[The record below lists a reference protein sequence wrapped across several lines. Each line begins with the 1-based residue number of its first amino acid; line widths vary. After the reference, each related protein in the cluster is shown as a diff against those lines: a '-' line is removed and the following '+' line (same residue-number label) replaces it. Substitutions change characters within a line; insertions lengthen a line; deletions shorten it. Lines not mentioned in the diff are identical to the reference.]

1 MNRKPAPLHRLAR
14 ALRNLFH
21 REDGTA
27 TLGFVMF
34 VPVFVFLFVSC
45 YEVSIINIRQLM
57 LERGL
62 DLAVRDLRLGT
73 WPNVTTDIL
82 KTAIYDNSGG
92 FIANCENQIMLELVQ
107 VPKSTWALP
116 DPGATCVD
124 RSASIQPTTTFDAQT
139 ENQMMIVRACV
150 LIDPFFPG
158 TELALM
164 LEDPTGAGIALVA
177 TSAFVNEPGTGS

>member
-1 MNRKPAPLHRLAR
+1 MSRKPTPLRRVAR
-14 ALRNLFH
+14 ALHQLFH

-45 YEVSIINIRQLM
+45 FEVSIINIRKLM

-73 WPNVTTDIL
+73 WPNVTTAIL
-82 KTAIYDNSGG
+82 KTAICNNSGG
-92 FIANCENQIMLELVQ
+92 FIADCDNQIMLELVQ
-107 VPKSTWALP
+107 VPTTTWSLP

-124 RSASIQPTTTFDAQT
+124 RSASVQPTTSFDAGT

-158 TELALM
+158 TELALL
-164 LEDPTGAGIALVA
+164 LENPTGAGIALVA